1 MRQTLL
7 YWAPAVVAPVVIAS
21 GVLIAGSATGADLP
35 HRTPQQVIELAAHSS
50 VSSFSG
56 TVESEVDLGLPDLS
70 SLTGKASSEMS
81 GGASYGA
88 STSSAGN
95 GASDIASVVGLLS
108 GSNSARVY
116 VDGPKKQRVQVMDT
130 LAERDLV
137 RNGRDAW
144 LYDSTKQ
151 TALHLEVEPPCCT
164 ARPGG
169 PRTPGDFEN
178 PSTLASRVLA
188 DLGATT
194 SVTLGGEVTVA
205 GRSAYDLVLTPRTQG
220 TLIGSISVAVDG
232 STGLPLRVQ
241 VQARGAQD
249 PAVSLGFTSI
259 DLSRPAA
266 SLFSFAPPEG
276 TSVTTRQLRLP
287 GHGGPKVETPHPTF
301 VGTGWDAVAEF
312 PKGSVPE
319 KTLSGL
325 GSGAFGDLTTP
336 VAGGR
341 LLSTAL
347 LNVLITDD
355 GRVFAGA
362 VPQQRLLAAAHG

>member
-35 HRTPQQVIELAAHSS
+35 HKTPQQVIQLAAHSS
-50 VSSFSG
+50 VTSFSG
-56 TVESEVDLGLPDLS
+56 TVESDVDLGLPDLS
-70 SLTGKASSEMS
+70 ALTGKAS
-81 GGASYGA
+81 GAMPGAGPGA
-88 STSSAGN
+88 STSSPGN
-95 GASDIASVVGLLS
+95 GASDIASVLGLLS

-144 LYDSTKQ
+144 VYDSVKQ
-151 TALHLEVEPPCCT
+151 SALHVEVEPACC
-164 ARPGG
+164 AAQPGG
-169 PRTPGDFEN
+169 PRIPGDFEN
-178 PSTLASRVLA
+178 PSTLAKQVLS
-188 DLGATT
+188 DLQATT
-194 SVTLGGEVTVA
+194 SVTLGDEVTVA
-205 GRSAYDLVLTPRTQG
+205 GRSAYDLVLTPRAQG

-241 VQARGAQD
+241 VQARGAHD

-259 DLSRPAA
+259 DLARPAA
-266 SLFSFAPPEG
+266 SLFSFVPPEG

-287 GHGGPKVETPHPTF
+287 GSGGPKVVAPHPTI
-301 VGTGWDAVAEF
+301 VGTGWDAVIEF

-319 KTLSGL
+319 KTLSAL
-325 GSGAFGDLTTP
+325 GGGSLGDLTTP

-341 LLSTAL
+341 LFSTAL